1 MIGKLSLKNLA
12 GKPGRTAA
20 MVLLAMF
27 LSFSIFAGS
36 LTVLSLQ
43 QGLNGL
49 EARLGADIIVVPYE
63 ATTKFD
69 VKSMLLQ
76 GNPGYFYLNRSFA
89 DKVATR
95 PGVEA
100 TSCQLYLASVSAG
113 CCSVAVQ
120 LIGFDPESDFTIL
133 PWAQETYH
141 GEIGFGDVLVGS
153 DISVPT
159 DGVLRFFD
167 VDCRVVAQL
176 AKTGSALD
184 TAVYANM
191 ETIQALIEAS
201 QAKGLNQ
208 YNDISADEV
217 VSSVLVRVA
226 EGYDVESVK
235 NDINLHVRKVV
246 AVRASNMISTIADN
260 LTGVSRLIGAFI
272 AAIWVLSLVIMM
284 IALTMLMNERRRE
297 FAILRVMGASRRKL
311 AGLVM
316 AESALTNLLGGA
328 AGVALAALVVFPF
341 SGVIEA
347 RLGLPFVLPGGGRVL
362 ALALGSLAAC
372 LAAGAAI
379 SAVCAAR
386 ISRIDTSLI
395 LREGN

>member
-1 MIGKLSLKNLA
+1 
-12 GKPGRTAA
+12 
-20 MVLLAMF
+20 
-27 LSFSIFAGS
+27 
-36 LTVLSLQ
+36 
-43 QGLNGL
+43 
-49 EARLGADIIVVPYE
+49 
-63 ATTKFD
+63 
-69 VKSMLLQ
+69 
-76 GNPGYFYLNRSFA
+76 
-89 DKVATR
+89 
-95 PGVEA
+95 
-100 TSCQLYLASVSAG
+100 
-113 CCSVAVQ
+113 
-120 LIGFDPESDFTIL
+120 
-133 PWAQETYH
+133 
-141 GEIGFGDVLVGS
+141 
-153 DISVPT
+153 
-159 DGVLRFFD
+159 
-167 VDCRVVAQL
+167 
-176 AKTGSALD
+176 
-184 TAVYANM
+184 
-191 ETIQALIEAS
+191 
-201 QAKGLNQ
+201 
-208 YNDISADEV
+208 
-217 VSSVLVRVA
+217 
-226 EGYDVESVK
+226 
-235 NDINLHVRKVV
+235 
-246 AVRASNMISTIADN
+246 MISTIADN